1 MNRRYASDD
10 DPEDMNMFDDDW
22 TDSDG
27 RDSQGNFP
35 SARQAIYMPT
45 YRYRFQTEEE
55 LITSEI
61 FQRCL
66 GKALALKDKEIAQL
80 RQELMNRLFSDL

>member
-1 MNRRYASDD
+1 
-10 DPEDMNMFDDDW
+10 MFDEDW

-35 SARQAIYMPT
+35 STRQAIYMPT
-45 YRYRFQTEEE
+45 HRYRFQTKEE

-66 GKALALKDKEIAQL
+66 GQALALKDKEIHAL
-80 RQELMNRLFSDL
+80 REEILEVWTHVSG